1 MVFNLMIGL
10 VTPPVGSVLY
20 TLNRVT
26 GLSLERLS
34 VAMLPW
40 YVPLAITLTIIV
52 LFPGLSV
59 WLPGAI
65 LGR

>member
-1 MVFNLMIGL
+1 MV
-10 VTPPVGSVLY
+10 
-20 TLNRVT
+20 
-26 GLSLERLS
+26 
-34 VAMLPW
+34 PW
-40 YVPLAITLTIIV
+40 YIPLAVTLVIIV

>member
-1 MVFNLMIGL
+1 
-10 VTPPVGSVLY
+10 
-20 TLNRVT
+20 
-26 GLSLERLS
+26 
-34 VAMLPW
+34 MLHW